1 MELRE
6 KLSFLAQSHHDRL
19 DYFLKGQGIS
29 HRIITKLKY
38 LGCLLINGKPVTT
51 RHPVSAGD
59 EVTLLFPKETEISC
73 EPEQGIFTILY
84 EDGDLMAVVKPYG
97 IATHP
102 ALGTA
107 NGTLGNFVTQYYVD
121 NGCPMPFRPVSRLD
135 KTTSGVLVVA
145 KHGLSHHILSNQKQ
159 NGSFRKLY
167 LALVTGV
174 PEKMSGEI
182 TFPIARESET
192 SLKRVC
198 RDDGKPAHTCY
209 RVLMSKENFSLLELE
224 LLTGRT
230 HQIRVHLSQI
240 GHPIVGDTMYGGI
253 SAKRLYLHS
262 HCAQFPHPI
271 TGKLLE
277 IHSPSDFETILS
289 TIENEDFYDDY
300 LSRN

>member
-6 KLSFLAQSHHDRL
+6 KLCFVAQTNHERL

-38 LGCLLINGKPVTT
+38 MGCLLVNGQPVTT
-51 RHPVSAGD
+51 RHPVMAKD
-59 EVTLLFPKETEISC
+59 EVTLLFPRETNLSC
-73 EPEQGIFTILY
+73 HGEQGDFSILH
-84 EDGDLMAVVKPYG
+84 EDGDLLAVEKPYG

-107 NGTLGNFVTQYYVD
+107 KGTLGNFVTQYYVD

-135 KTTSGVLVVA
+135 KTTSGVLVIA
-145 KHGLSHHILSNQKQ
+145 KHGLSHHSLSNQKQ
-159 NGSFRKLY
+159 NGTFRKFY

-174 PEKMSGEI
+174 PEEKSGQI
-182 TFPIARESET
+182 SFPIARESQS
-192 SLKRVC
+192 SLKRIC
-198 RDDGKPAHTCY
+198 RDDGKPAHTRY
-209 RVLMSKENFSLLELE
+209 RVLASTKNYSLLELE

-253 SAKRLYLHS
+253 PAKRLYLHS
-262 HCAQFPHPI
+262 YRVTFHHPVTGESVHI
-271 TGKLLE
+271 TA
-277 IHSPSDFETILS
+277 PSDFETILHS
-289 TIENEDFYDDY
+289 IENEDF
-300 LSRN
+300 LR

>member
-6 KLSFLAQSHHDRL
+6 KLSFLAKSHHERL

-38 LGCLLINGKPVTT
+38 MGALLVNGKVVTT

-59 EVTLLFPKETEISC
+59 EVTLLFPKETELSC
-73 EPEQGIFTILY
+73 EPQQGDFTILY
-84 EDGDLMAVVKPYG
+84 EDGDLMAAEKPYG

-135 KTTSGVLVVA
+135 KTTSGVLVIA
-145 KHGLSHHILSNQKQ
+145 KHALSHHILSQQKQ
-159 NGSFRKLY
+159 NGTFRKIY
-167 LALVTGV
+167 LALVSGI
-174 PEKMSGEI
+174 PEKQSGNI

-198 RDDGKPAHTCY
+198 REDGKPAHTRY
-209 RVLMSKENFSLLELE
+209 NVLMSNQHFSLLELE
-224 LLTGRT
+224 LFTGRT
-230 HQIRVHLSQI
+230 HQIRVHLSQM
-240 GHPIVGDTMYGGI
+240 GHPIVGDIMYGGI
-253 SAKRLYLHS
+253 PAKRLYLHS
-262 HCAQFPHPI
+262 YRAEFPHPI
-271 TGKLLE
+271 TKENMHVL
-277 IHSPSDFETILS
+277 SPTDFETILS
-289 TIENEDFYDDY
+289 SIENEDF
-300 LSRN
+300 LL